1 MLYCCHEVT
10 NLQTS
15 GQLLSTQLYKYIKT
29 ADKQYHTLLKEY
41 GHLQKNA
48 MVLRINAEKIYF

>member
-10 NLQTS
+10 NIQTS

-29 ADKQYHTLLKEY
+29 AYKQYHRLLEEY
-41 GHLQKNA
+41 GHLPKNA
-48 MVLRINAEKIYF
+48 MVLRINAENIYF